1 MAVSTH
7 VVLREEQ
14 ACMILMK
21 HQSQEIL
28 LLKKKDMKK
37 QRLQQPRDERYAK
50 NENHEI
56 RDIDRN
62 LQKQFLFKE

>member
-1 MAVSTH
+1 
-7 VVLREEQ
+7 
-14 ACMILMK
+14 
-21 HQSQEIL
+21 
-28 LLKKKDMKK
+28 MKK